1 MERYSQIARNQLETV
16 LCQKIST
23 LGNKVKL
30 QYFLQWLLDALT
42 ISNLLHAARTIGT
55 WGETEF
61 TLCKKKSCAVM
72 KTTTPLRDGTA
83 LGSDSKC
90 PMIGCFE
97 IKSESIA
104 VFLYS
109 LLYLYFISTSVH

>member
-1 MERYSQIARNQLETV
+1 
-16 LCQKIST
+16 
-23 LGNKVKL
+23 
-30 QYFLQWLLDALT
+30 
-42 ISNLLHAARTIGT
+42 
-55 WGETEF
+55 
-61 TLCKKKSCAVM
+61 M